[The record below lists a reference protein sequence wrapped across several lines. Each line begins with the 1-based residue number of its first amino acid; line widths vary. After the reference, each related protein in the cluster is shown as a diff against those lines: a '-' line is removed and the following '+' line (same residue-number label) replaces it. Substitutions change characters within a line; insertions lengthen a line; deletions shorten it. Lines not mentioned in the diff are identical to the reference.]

1 VTIRLDQFLSQ
12 IVDSTLMSADD
23 VAALID
29 SLPAEKKPQD
39 GEQLAKELVRLKKL
53 TAYQAQQIYA
63 GKGRTLVLGEYV
75 ILDKLGQGGMGL
87 VLKAE
92 HRRMKRLVALKVL
105 SPKVTKTPEALRR
118 FQREVEAAARL
129 THANIVI
136 AHDAGEAGGTHF
148 LVMEYVDGSD
158 LSTLVK
164 KQGPL
169 PLGQA
174 LDCIL
179 QAARGLQYAHERGVV
194 HRDIEPANLLWE
206 CGALSPLLNA
216 ADDAPTRSLDG
227 LQPEPQPRS
236 SRSAPAKSGDQA
248 PHSKRTV
255 KILDMGLARL
265 DTAGSQQD
273 QLTGTGQIMGTVD
286 YMAPEQAMDTKHAD
300 ARADIY
306 SLGVTLWYLLTGR
319 PLYAGQTTVEKLMAH
334 QTKAIPSLR
343 EACPEVTPAMDA
355 VFHRM
360 VAKTPLDR
368 YQTMAEVIA
377 ELEPFCRPAASAPAR
392 SPSVVEDSQL
402 DAFLRGLGPSASP
415 RRSRMTSS
423 QPAPAAVKTKTAPAA
438 PPAAADPAVTEDWSE
453 AHAET
458 ATKMEP
464 SLPRAEPAKAG
475 TTSARSAGARSAAF
489 RRSKPAQAGTTN
501 WRDWRWLA
509 AVGAGG
515 LLVILLGIWVVVRDK
530 DGKEVARIPVPE
542 GGSVTVE
549 MAAKNEAAKPAKSG
563 DKAPQSKTAAAP
575 LPAWNLPP
583 GSPPP
588 AIAPFDAVK
597 AKEHQGAWAKYLGVD
612 VESENS
618 IGIRFVLVPPGEFD
632 MGSTEAEVVNGA
644 RIGGQWT
651 TTQRRRWTI
660 QRGRRE
666 ARAGCSGAAVGAS
679 TRPSAGR
686 LTASGTILAPATSPS
701 ASASRGQFPSLI
713 DSLFRRQPSFFG
725 GSRPVA

>member
-1 VTIRLDQFLSQ
+1 
-12 IVDSTLMSADD
+12 
-23 VAALID
+23 
-29 SLPAEKKPQD
+29 
-39 GEQLAKELVRLKKL
+39 
-53 TAYQAQQIYA
+53 
-63 GKGRTLVLGEYV
+63 
-75 ILDKLGQGGMGL
+75 
-87 VLKAE
+87 
-92 HRRMKRLVALKVL
+92 
-105 SPKVTKTPEALRR
+105 
-118 FQREVEAAARL
+118 
-129 THANIVI
+129 
-136 AHDAGEAGGTHF
+136 
-148 LVMEYVDGSD
+148 
-158 LSTLVK
+158 
-164 KQGPL
+164 
-169 PLGQA
+169 
-174 LDCIL
+174 
-179 QAARGLQYAHERGVV
+179 
-194 HRDIEPANLLWE
+194 
-206 CGALSPLLNA
+206 
-216 ADDAPTRSLDG
+216 
-227 LQPEPQPRS
+227 
-236 SRSAPAKSGDQA
+236 
-248 PHSKRTV
+248 
-255 KILDMGLARL
+255 
-265 DTAGSQQD
+265 
-273 QLTGTGQIMGTVD
+273 
-286 YMAPEQAMDTKHAD
+286 
-300 ARADIY
+300 
-306 SLGVTLWYLLTGR
+306 
-319 PLYAGQTTVEKLMAH
+319 
-334 QTKAIPSLR
+334 
-343 EACPEVTPAMDA
+343 
-355 VFHRM
+355 M

>member
-1 VTIRLDQFLSQ
+1 MRLDQFVSQ
-12 IVDSTLMSADD
+12 IVDSTLLSADE
-23 VAALID
+23 VTALIAAL
-29 SLPAEKKPQD
+29 PADKKPQD
-39 GEQLAKELVRLKKL
+39 GEQLAKELVRQKKL
-53 TAYQAQQIYA
+53 TAYQAQQVYA
-63 GKGRTLVLGEYV
+63 GKGKSLVLGNYV

-92 HRRMKRLVALKVL
+92 HRRMERLVALKVL
-105 SPKVTKTPEALRR
+105 SPKVTKSPEAVRR
-118 FQREVEAAARL
+118 FQREVKAAARL
-129 THANIVI
+129 THPNIVI
-136 AHDAGEAGGTHF
+136 AHDADEAAGTHF
-148 LVMEYVDGSD
+148 LVMEYVDGAD
-158 LSTLVK
+158 LSSLVK
-164 KQGPL
+164 SRGPL
-169 PLGQA
+169 PLDQA

-179 QAARGLQYAHERGVV
+179 QAARGLSYAHEHGVV
-194 HRDIEPANLLWE
+194 HRDIKPANLL
-206 CGALSPLLNA
+206 
-216 ADDAPTRSLDG
+216 LDRQG
-227 LQPEPQPRS
+227 
-236 SRSAPAKSGDQA
+236 
-248 PHSKRTV
+248 TV

-265 DTAGSQQD
+265 DTAGAQQD

-286 YMAPEQAMDTKHAD
+286 FMPPEQALDTKHAD

-306 SLGVTLWYLLTGR
+306 SLGITLWNLLTGR
-319 PLYAGQTTVEKLMAH
+319 VAYEGDTLLAKMLAH
-334 QTKAIPSLR
+334 REAPIPSLCDARQDASR
-343 EACPEVTPAMDA
+343 ELDT
-355 VFHRM
+355 VFAKM
-360 VAKTPLDR
+360 VAKTPEAR
-368 YQTMAEVIA
+368 YQTMTEVIA
-377 ELEPFCRPAASAPAR
+377 DLERCRTGASAAAPAV
-392 SPSVVEDSQL
+392 SIAADDDAQL
-402 DAFLRGLGPSASP
+402 DEFLRGMAAPSKQRVVPRQKASRAVATAVAP
-415 RRSRMTSS
+415 EPARTADLEATLDLATPQVATDPKTEQSLPGGRMV
-423 QPAPAAVKTKTAPAA
+423 APAAK
-438 PPAAADPAVTEDWSE
+438 
-453 AHAET
+453 
-458 ATKMEP
+458 
-464 SLPRAEPAKAG
+464 PAKRPPRPPWWQDRRAHV
-475 TTSARSAGARSAAF
+475 AA
-489 RRSKPAQAGTTN
+489 
-501 WRDWRWLA
+501 
-509 AVGAGG
+509 GAGG
-515 LLVILLGIWVVVRDK
+515 LLLVLLGIWVIVRDK
-530 DGKEVARIPVPE
+530 EGREVARVPMPE

-549 MAAKNEAAKPAKSG
+549 TTAKSEAAKPAKSG